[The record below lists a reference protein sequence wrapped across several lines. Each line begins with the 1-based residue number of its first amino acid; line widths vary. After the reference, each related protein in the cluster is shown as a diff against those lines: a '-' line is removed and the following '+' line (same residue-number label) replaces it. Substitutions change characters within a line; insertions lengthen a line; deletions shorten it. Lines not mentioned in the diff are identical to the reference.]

1 MKLSDFK
8 YDLPEQLIA
17 QYPTQERGSS
27 RMMIL
32 DRNNREINNDY
43 FKNILNYLDEN
54 DALVVNETKV
64 FPARLIGYKEK
75 TNAKVEVLLLR
86 QLEDSMWEVLVKP
99 ARKVRIGNRLVIADT
114 IECDVIDNTV
124 SGGRVVKFDYNGS
137 NGQDFFELVERIGS
151 SPLPPYIKRE
161 TEPIDKERY
170 QTVYAKK
177 IGAVAAPTAGLHFTE
192 EIIDQLSNKGIKIIP
207 IVLHVGL
214 GTFRPVQVEDLGRHQ
229 MDSEYYEVSEES
241 ADMVNKVREKKG
253 RIIAVGTTSVR
264 VLETLATPDK
274 KIKASSGW
282 TDKFIYPPYS
292 FKMVD
297 GLLTNFHQSQSTLYI
312 LVCTFAGYD
321 FARNAYKMAIEN
333 QYRFFSYGDA
343 MLII

>member
-8 YDLPEQLIA
+8 YDLPEHLIA
-17 QYPTQERGSS
+17 QYPTEKRGTS
-27 RMMIL
+27 RMMVL
-32 DRNNREINNDY
+32 DRSSEKIGDDY
-43 FKNILNYLDEN
+43 FKNIVNYLN
-54 DALVVNETKV
+54 KGDALVVNETKV

-99 ARKVRIGNRLVIADT
+99 ARKVRIGNRLVIAGEV
-114 IECDVIDNTV
+114 ECDVIDNTV
-124 SGGRVVKFDYNGS
+124 SGGRVVKFDYNGN
-137 NGQDFFELVERIGS
+137 NGQDFFKLVERIGS

-192 EIIDQLSNKGIKIIP
+192 KIIDQLVKRGVKIIP

-229 MDSEYYEVSEES
+229 MDSEFYEVTENS
-241 ADMVNKVREKKG
+241 ADMINKVRENKG
-253 RIIAVGTTSVR
+253 RIIAVGTTTVR
-264 VLETLATPDK
+264 VLETIATPDK

-292 FKMVD
+292 FKMID
-297 GLLTNFHQSQSTLYI
+297 GMLTNFHQSQSTLYI
-312 LVCTFAGYD
+312 LVCTFAGYNL
-321 FARNAYKMAIEN
+321 ARTAYKKAIAD

>member
-17 QYPTQERGSS
+17 QYPTKERGSS

-32 DRNNREINNDY
+32 DRNGQKIHNDY
-43 FKNILNYLDEN
+43 FKNIIKYLDKG
-54 DALVVNETKV
+54 DALIVNETKV

-99 ARKVRIGNRLVIADT
+99 ARKVRIGNRLIIADT
-114 IECDVIDNTV
+114 VECDVIDNTV
-124 SGGRVVKFDYNGS
+124 SGGRVVKFDYNG
-137 NGQDFFELVERIGS
+137 NNRQDFFELVERIGS
-151 SPLPPYIKRE
+151 SPLPPYIKRA

-192 EIIDQLSNKGIKIIP
+192 EIIDHLMDKGIKIIP

-229 MDSEYYEVSEES
+229 MDSEYYEVTDDS
-241 ADMVNKVREKKG
+241 ANMINKVRENKG
-253 RIIAVGTTSVR
+253 KIIAVGTTTVR
-264 VLETLATPDK
+264 VLETIATPDK

-292 FKMVD
+292 FKMID
-297 GLLTNFHQSQSTLYI
+297 GMLTNFHQSQSTLYI

-321 FARNAYKMAIEN
+321 FTRTAYKMAIEDK
-333 QYRFFSYGDA
+333 YRFFSYGDA
-343 MLII
+343 MLIL

>member
-32 DRNNREINNDY
+32 DRNIREINNDY

-54 DALVVNETKV
+54 DALIVNETKV

-192 EIIDQLSNKGIKIIP
+192 EIIDQLSSKGIKIIP

-229 MDSEYYEVSEES
+229 MDSEYYEVSGES
-241 ADMVNKVREKKG
+241 ANMINKVREKKG